1 MKKKLFSLSLATAIA
16 LSSAISVGADEYF
29 SVDLNTSETPSAI
42 VLWNETY
49 DSVDE
54 IMQNS
59 DVCIVGDV
67 ISQSVEDRYG
77 VKFTHSYVQAD
88 TGEIYDVMQ
97 TGAIINGKS
106 FNIINDTPLL
116 EIGKSYFLCLNR
128 TEYDEKYG
136 QYYYIVGGNQG
147 YGLYESSLNAVM
159 GLSRGE
165 RAVYSSM
172 NILKNMNEINIYNI
186 STSIAAPI
194 SDQIGFDPSEYIWED
209 TDIPFSIITSI
220 SSLYGSYIDTDI
232 FNGATSW
239 NPYTDIYVYREFG
252 SLDYGVE
259 ISMDDMGYTGWA
271 GMTNVIDDH
280 YISSGDYPSSVTK
293 SFDLVSIELNYYED
307 ESDQVYDYW
316 QAIACHEVGHALGL
330 PHQNG
335 HIMDAAIDSKV
346 LYSSW
351 QDFTPYYCGQTIPSD
366 YCDACLL
373 GSKYGG
379 SVW

>member
-1 MKKKLFSLSLATAIA
+1 MKKKLFSLSLATVIA

-67 ISQSVEDRYG
+67 ISQSVEDR
-77 VKFTHSYVQAD
+77 
-88 TGEIYDVMQ
+88 
-97 TGAIINGKS
+97 
-106 FNIINDTPLL
+106 L
-116 EIGKSYFLCLNR
+116 
-128 TEYDEKYG
+128 
-136 QYYYIVGGNQG
+136 
-147 YGLYESSLNAVM
+147 
-159 GLSRGE
+159 
-165 RAVYSSM
+165 
-172 NILKNMNEINIYNI
+172 
-186 STSIAAPI
+186 
-194 SDQIGFDPSEYIWED
+194 
-209 TDIPFSIITSI
+209 
-220 SSLYGSYIDTDI
+220 
-232 FNGATSW
+232 
-239 NPYTDIYVYREFG
+239 
-252 SLDYGVE
+252 
-259 ISMDDMGYTGWA
+259 GYTGWA
-271 GMTNVIDDH
+271 GMTNVIDYH

-293 SFDLVSIELNYYED
+293 GFDLVSIELNYYED
-307 ESDQVYDYW
+307 ESNQVYDYW
-316 QAIACHEVGHALGL
+316 QAIACHEFGHALGL